1 MKISD
6 SCHTHTHRFRYN
18 PFAHYQRYTHSS
30 VLGQRDRQTVGRTL
44 ILFEW
49 NVKKRQRKHE
59 NLLKWRQS
67 TDWGDRSSD
76 RVLQQNQTHQHQEY
90 TTDKKGISFLPS
102 LNSNKMY
109 MRPSQK
115 KQFGLS
121 TKDERVERK
130 ANKNVGKINDIKS
143 GVVSQNFI

>member
-115 KQFGLS
+115 KPKMSEL
-121 TKDERVERK
+121 KERPIKMSEKWMILKVE
-130 ANKNVGKINDIKS
+130 
-143 GVVSQNFI
+143 